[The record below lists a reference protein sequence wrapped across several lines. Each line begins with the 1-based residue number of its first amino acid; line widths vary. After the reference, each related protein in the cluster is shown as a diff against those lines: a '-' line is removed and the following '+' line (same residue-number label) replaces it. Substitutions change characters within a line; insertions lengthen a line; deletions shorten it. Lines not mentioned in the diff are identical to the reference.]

1 MARQHSYSGD
11 YRDMPVSVLRALEVD
26 RSYYL
31 QARCKTDANTPKLA
45 WTADPGTVA
54 RYEVGSQ
61 RFTGDKLNELALLV
75 CEHCPVQWR
84 CAEAAIDAGES
95 GGVWSDRPENLHYLS
110 ANRLK
115 DWREILGMAQ
125 STGVS
130 VQKTIRM
137 VRGGL
142 T

>member
-26 RSYYL
+26 RAFYADAL
-31 QARCKTDANTPKLA
+31 CKTDRNTPKLA
-45 WTADPGTVA
+45 WTADSGTTP
-54 RYEVGSQ
+54 RYKIGNQ
-61 RFTGDKLNELALLV
+61 RYSGDKLNEMALLV
-75 CEHCPVQWR
+75 CDHCPVQWQ
-84 CAEAAIDAGES
+84 CAEAAIDAGEA
-95 GGVWSDRPENLHYLS
+95 GGVWADRLDNLHYLQ
-110 ANRLK
+110 ARRLTG
-115 DWREILGMAQ
+115 WRDVLHMAQ

-130 VQKTIRM
+130 VQRTIRM